1 MDATIAAWLP
11 LDQIGSYGTLVVV
24 LMITTLTASLVAMS
38 VPGVLVPI
46 SFSGGVLIGWPAV
59 AAVAIGAAIGSHVL
73 FLASRRLLRDRVRK
87 RYGKRI
93 EELEGHVAKHG
104 AIYLVGMRITGVP
117 HLLASAACALTSMR
131 ARTFALASAA
141 GMLPAITLAALA
153 GSAV

>member
-11 LDQIGSYGTLVVV
+11 LDQIGSYGPLLVA
-24 LMITTLTASLVAMS
+24 LLITSITASLVAMS

-46 SFSGGVLIGWPAV
+46 SFSGGVLIGWPAA
-59 AAVAIGAAIGSHVL
+59 AAVVIGAAIGSHVL

-87 RYGKRI
+87 RYGERI
-93 EELEGHVAKHG
+93 EKLERHLTKRG
-104 AIYLVGMRITGVP
+104 AIYLVGMRIAGVP

-153 GSAV
+153 GSAL